1 VPDAAL
7 VAALAQGREI
17 LLRNVDRAT
26 SDFRDDR
33 LGGRVS
39 SDFLQLMRAWRWA
52 RDRGFKLE
60 DCRRAGI
67 HAQSARQVGP
77 LLDQFLRIAEREGL
91 DVATGPAPDDA
102 LRKCLLIAFSD
113 RVARRLDEGTLRC
126 ELVRG
131 RRADLARE
139 SAVRHASLLVAS
151 EIREVEGREV
161 KTLLSLATEIEAAWL
176 RELFPDDLDRA
187 TSVSYDS
194 GSRRVIAEEQ
204 LRFRGLVLESK
215 RMEPPPA
222 GEAARLLAAEVL
234 AGRLRLEGWDDAAEQ
249 WILRVN
255 FLAKA
260 CPELAVPPIDEAGRR
275 AIMEQM
281 CEGAVSYREIK
292 DRPALPAA
300 RSWLN
305 PAQQGLVDKHAPER
319 LELPTGRKPKVTYA
333 ADAPPF
339 IAVRIQDLFDVPS
352 LPRLALGKVTPLL
365 HILAP
370 NQRPV
375 QVTQDL
381 PGFWRDHYPR
391 VKKELQRKYPK
402 HEWR

>member
-1 VPDAAL
+1 
-7 VAALAQGREI
+7 
-17 LLRNVDRAT
+17 
-26 SDFRDDR
+26 
-33 LGGRVS
+33 
-39 SDFLQLMRAWRWA
+39 M
-52 RDRGFKLE
+52 
-60 DCRRAGI
+60 
-67 HAQSARQVGP
+67 
-77 LLDQFLRIAEREGL
+77 
-91 DVATGPAPDDA
+91 
-102 LRKCLLIAFSD
+102 
-113 RVARRLDEGTLRC
+113 
-126 ELVRG
+126 
-131 RRADLARE
+131 
-139 SAVRHASLLVAS
+139 
-151 EIREVEGREV
+151 
-161 KTLLSLATEIEAAWL
+161 ATEIEPAWL
-176 RELFPDDLDRA
+176 RELFPEDLETA
-187 TSVSYDS
+187 TAVSYDS

-215 RMEPPPA
+215 RVEPPPA

-234 AGRLRLEGWDDAAEQ
+234 AGRLRLEGWDEATEQ

-260 CPELAVPPIDEAGRR
+260 CPELQVPPIDDVARR

-281 CEGAVSYREIK
+281 CEGAVAYRDVK

-305 PAQQGLVDKHAPER
+305 AAQQALVDKHAPER
-319 LELPTGRKPKVTYA
+319 IELPTGRKPKVSYA
-333 ADAPPF
+333 NDDPPW

-352 LPRLALGKVTPLL
+352 LPRLALGRVTPLL

-381 PGFWRDHYPR
+381 AGFWRDHYPR